1 VLGRD
6 QRSEIRDQTSQAPA
20 RGRTRCF
27 SDLRHL
33 IFDLRSAN
41 TAPPMLAHR
50 LYAYPCPGPISSHRD
65 DDRTCFTVTTRF
77 TMSKGQRSEV
87 GDQRS
92 DRAGVRYR
100 RRPSTSVL
108 FQRHSD
114 APARTP
120 PSAGAP
126 SIVAMV

>member
-50 LYAYPCPGPISSHRD
+50 LYAYPCPGPISSPLTRREMMTGPASRSRLASRFHKSRGQMS
-65 DDRTCFTVTTRF
+65 DDRCQ
-77 TMSKGQRSEV
+77 MAQELLEE
-87 GDQRS
+87 
-92 DRAGVRYR
+92 
-100 RRPSTSVL
+100 PSPLLTLVL
-108 FQRHSD
+108 D
-114 APARTP
+114 
-120 PSAGAP
+120 
-126 SIVAMV
+126 I